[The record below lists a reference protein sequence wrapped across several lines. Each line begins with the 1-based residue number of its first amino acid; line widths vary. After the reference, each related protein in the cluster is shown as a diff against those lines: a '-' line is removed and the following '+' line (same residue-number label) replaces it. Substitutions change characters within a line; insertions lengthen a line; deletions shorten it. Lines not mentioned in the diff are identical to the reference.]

1 MKINIRKRGI
11 DAMLLLKKCVLVL
24 FICFNVLSFGGCNGG
39 EEGPAEKAG
48 KQMDQAVEKAAKK
61 LEETKEQVSEQA
73 AEAQKKLG
81 EKMEETGKSIKKD
94 AE

>member
-1 MKINIRKRGI
+1 MSH
-11 DAMLLLKKCVLVL
+11 LKKCVLLLLV
-24 FICFNVLSFGGCNGG
+24 CFNVLGLGSCKRG

-48 KQMDQAVEKAAKK
+48 KQIDQAIENAAKK
-61 LEETKEQVSEQA
+61 LEETREQVSEQA

-81 EKMEETGKSIKKD
+81 EKIEETGKSIKKD